1 MPGIGLV
8 LGAGGEVGY
17 AFHAGVLAALA
28 DVTGW
33 DARSAEVIVGTSAG
47 SIAGAVLRAGCS
59 PADLA
64 GRVTGGAVSDH
75 ARRLLERA
83 DEAND
88 RVRPIP
94 ARSPRRGLPTMSAPG
109 ALWRAALQPWNAR
122 PGSVAAAALPEGR
135 VSTEVISAGLRT

>member
-1 MPGIGLV
+1 MPRIGLV

-28 DVTGW
+28 DVSGW

-64 GRVTGGAVSDH
+64 ARVTG
-75 ARRLLERA
+75 
-83 DEAND
+83 D
-88 RVRPIP
+88 RVSEEARALLAAADAATDRVQPIP
-94 ARSPRRGLPTMSAPG
+94 TRTSRRRGFPTMSAERMP
-109 ALWRAALQPWNAR
+109 
-122 PGSVAAAALPEGR
+122 
-135 VSTEVISAGLRT
+135 